1 MQGFLIRRF
10 WLLRQRLISST
21 ASALVLPII
30 VFLTLSIGMNNI
42 IMETMGNISY
52 KEWVYPGL
60 IILINTIIITPII
73 FRDFYFLR
81 LESRTLITL
90 SLSPLSKFQI
100 VSFLI
105 FSAIIEGLVLS
116 MISIFILLY
125 LMEISIGLVSFF
137 YIIIAISLFS
147 LIIANA
153 LATLSLLTQRINH
166 IF

>member
-60 IILINTIIITPII
+60 IILINTIFITPII

-90 SLSPLSKFQI
+90 SLSPLS
-100 VSFLI
+100 
-105 FSAIIEGLVLS
+105 
-116 MISIFILLY
+116 
-125 LMEISIGLVSFF
+125 
-137 YIIIAISLFS
+137 
-147 LIIANA
+147 
-153 LATLSLLTQRINH
+153 
-166 IF
+166 